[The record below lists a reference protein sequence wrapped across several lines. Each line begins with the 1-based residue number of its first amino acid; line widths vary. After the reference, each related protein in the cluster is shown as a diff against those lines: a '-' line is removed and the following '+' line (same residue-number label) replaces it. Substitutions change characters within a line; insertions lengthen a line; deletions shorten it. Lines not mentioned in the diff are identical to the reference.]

1 MKADNGYTS
10 EHAGETIL
18 VVEDS
23 PTQAEQLRYIL
34 DKHGYRVEVARD
46 GNAALAMINGERPE
60 LVITDIVM
68 PGMNGYEL
76 CRRIKSIDDR
86 RDIPVILLTSLSDP
100 QDVIRGLECGADNFI
115 TKPFNEEYLL
125 SRVIDVLENRK
136 HEPEGTDLPNLEITF
151 ACQKYLVRSDRRQ
164 ILDLL
169 LSTYEAA
176 IRKNRELIRARDELK
191 ELNEQLKTANG
202 DLEAFSHTV
211 SHDLR
216 GPLNS
221 IYLSCQAIEM
231 MYGASFDDQCREF
244 FRFISVSSVKMSKM
258 IETIL
263 KFSLLPL
270 QELRHE
276 QVDLSAMVR
285 AIIVEPRF
293 ADPQRRVTFHVADG
307 VVVNGDIHLLRIVL
321 ENLLGNAWK
330 YSGTK
335 ENAVIEFGMME
346 SGGRPAY
353 FVRDNGAGFDMNR
366 VDRMFAPFQ
375 RLHDAEEFEGCGI
388 GLSTVQR
395 IVQRHG
401 GRIWAE
407 GEVGKGAAFYF
418 TVNS

>member
-1 MKADNGYTS
+1 MKADTGYTS

-68 PGMNGYEL
+68 PEMDGYEL
-76 CRRIKSIDDR
+76 CRRIKSMDDR

-125 SRVIDVLENRK
+125 SRVIDVLENRR
-136 HEPEGTDLPNLEITF
+136 HEPEGTDLPHLEITF

-191 ELNEQLKTANG
+191 ELNEQLKSVNG

-221 IYLSCQAIEM
+221 IYLSCQAIEK
-231 MYGASFDDQCREF
+231 MYGDSFDDQCREF
-244 FRFISVSSVKMSKM
+244 FHFISDSSVKMSKM
-258 IETIL
+258 IDTIL
-263 KFSLLPL
+263 KFSLLSL
-270 QELRHE
+270 QEIRHE

-285 AIIVEPRF
+285 AIIAEPRF
-293 ADPQRRVTFHVADG
+293 SDPQRRVTFHVADG
-307 VVVNGDIHLLRIVL
+307 IVANGDIHLLRIVL

-335 ENAVIEFGMME
+335 ENAVIEFGMTE

-353 FVRDNGAGFDMNR
+353 FVRDNGAGFDMNC

-375 RLHDAEEFEGCGI
+375 RLHDAEEFEGYGI

-395 IVQRHG
+395 IIQRHG

>member
-1 MKADNGYTS
+1 MMADIRYIC
-10 EHAGETIL
+10 EHAGELIL

-34 DKHGYRVEVARD
+34 EKHRFLVSVAPD
-46 GNAALAMINGERPE
+46 GETALAMIEEQKPA
-60 LVITDIVM
+60 LVISDILM
-68 PGMNGYEL
+68 PGIDGYEL
-76 CRRIKSIDDR
+76 CRRIKAHDNHC
-86 RDIPVILLTSLSDP
+86 DIRIILLTSLSDP
-100 QDVIRGLECGADNFI
+100 MDVIRGLECGADNFI
-115 TKPFNEEYLL
+115 TKPYDEAFLVSRIGYL
-125 SRVIDVLENRK
+125 LENRYDASDCAAL
-136 HEPEGTDLPNLEITF
+136 PELKIIFAGREFAITSS
-151 ACQKYLVRSDRRQ
+151 RHQ

-169 LSTYEAA
+169 LSTYETA
-176 IRKNRELIRARDELK
+176 IRKNQELIRARDELK
-191 ELNEQLKTANG
+191 ELNEQLKTVNG
-202 DLEAFSHTV
+202 DLEAFGHTV

-221 IYLSCQAIEM
+221 IYLSCQAIEK
-231 MYGASFDDQCREF
+231 MYGDSFDDQCREF
-244 FRFISVSSVKMSKM
+244 FRFISDSSVKMSKM
-258 IETIL
+258 IDTIL
-263 KFSLLPL
+263 KFSLLSL

-285 AIIVEPRF
+285 AIIAEPRF
-293 ADPQRRVTFHVADG
+293 NDPQRRVTFHVADG
-307 VVVNGDIHLLRIVL
+307 VVANGDIHLLRIVL

-335 ENAVIEFGMME
+335 ENAMIEFGMMA

-353 FVRDNGAGFDMNR
+353 FVRDNGAGFDMNSI
-366 VDRMFAPFQ
+366 DRMFAPFQ
-375 RLHDAEEFEGCGI
+375 RLHDAEEFEGYGI

-407 GEVGKGAAFYF
+407 GEVGKGAVFYF